1 VNDLQRD
8 IEEQKALIEELKK
21 TERREKEEEK
31 ERRKEIMLGEMMA
44 KIDMVSWLSSDHQI
58 RRSCEADTR
67 HGSSPTDATNE
78 KIRRLLTAMEYSE
91 SSGDSN
97 GSFTAQTREMIR
109 SHIAENQDQIR
120 DLQEKLRASQEEA
133 EMNRTR
139 RGEVE
144 RMLEKREGA
153 YEELLGELT

>member
-1 VNDLQRD
+1 
-8 IEEQKALIEELKK
+8 
-21 TERREKEEEK
+21 
-31 ERRKEIMLGEMMA
+31 
-44 KIDMVSWLSSDHQI
+44 
-58 RRSCEADTR
+58 
-67 HGSSPTDATNE
+67 
-78 KIRRLLTAMEYSE
+78 MEYSE

-120 DLQEKLRASQEEA
+120 ELQEKLRASQEEA

-153 YEELLGELT
+153 YEELLGELS